1 MARVLAYTSP
11 ARGDLYPIVPI
22 LDELRRRGHEIHVRT
37 LAAEVERLAARG
49 FTAKPI
55 DERIE
60 AIRHDDWKAKN
71 VRAALAAATAVF
83 VARAPHDAAD
93 LRTAIDAVDPDVLI
107 LDINPW
113 GAMAV
118 AEASGRPWAAV
129 APYPL
134 PISSPDAPPFGP
146 GLAPARGLLGRLRDA
161 VVRPLVI
168 GAIERAIL
176 PKLNAVR
183 ATIDPR
189 LSAVR
194 TADDLYSRPPLLLY
208 LTAEP
213 FEYRRRSWPAN
224 VRMVGPCSWEP
235 ELDPPA
241 WLDTVAPP
249 LVLVATSSEYQADA
263 ILAQTAFD
271 ALAGTEMTI
280 IATLPSNDPS
290 ALRVPPNGRAEKFVP
305 HGPILARASVAITHG
320 GMGVTQ
326 KALAAGVPV
335 VAVPFGRDQPE
346 VARRVE
352 VAGAGVRLPRARL
365 RPETLRAAVATAMG
379 RRRGALAVSEGYRA
393 AGGPE
398 AAASYLES
406 LLGQGTFASASIEA
420 SSRYVEGSGH
430 AAQLQRRTLS

>member
-11 ARGDLYPIVPI
+11 ARGHLYPLVPI
-22 LDELRRRGHEIHVRT
+22 LDELLRRGHEIHLRT
-37 LAAEVERLAARG
+37 LAAEVERLAGRG
-49 FTAKPI
+49 FSATPI
-55 DERIE
+55 DEQIE
-60 AIRHDDWKAKN
+60 AIQHDDWRAKGA
-71 VRAALAAATAVF
+71 RASLAASTAVF

-93 LRTAIDAVDPDVLI
+93 LRTAIDAVDPDVLVI
-107 LDINPW
+107 DINAW
-113 GAMAV
+113 GATAV

-129 APYPL
+129 APYLL
-134 PISSPDAPPFGP
+134 PISSPDAPPYGP
-146 GLAPARGLLGRLRDA
+146 GFVPARGPLGRLRDA
-161 VVRPLVI
+161 VARPLVI
-168 GAIERAIL
+168 GAVERAIL

-213 FEYRRRSWPAN
+213 FEYHRRSWPGN
-224 VRMVGPCSWEP
+224 IRMVGPCAWEP
-235 ELDPPA
+235 ELEPPA
-241 WLDTVAPP
+241 WLDDVTPP
-249 LVLVATSSEYQADA
+249 IVLVATSSEYQADA

-280 IATLPSNDPS
+280 IATLPSNDPG
-290 ALRVPPNGRAEKFVP
+290 ALRVPPNGRAEMFVP
-305 HGPILARASVAITHG
+305 HAPILARASVAITHG

-335 VAVPFGRDQPE
+335 VVVPFGRDQPE

-365 RPETLRAAVATAMG
+365 RPETLRAAVETAMG
-379 RRRGALAVSEGYRA
+379 RRHGTLAVAEGYRA
-393 AGGPE
+393 TGGPE
-398 AAASYLES
+398 AAASHLE
-406 LLGQGTFASASIEA
+406 TM
-420 SSRYVEGSGH
+420 
-430 AAQLQRRTLS
+430 LS

>member
-11 ARGDLYPIVPI
+11 ARGDLYPVVPI

-37 LAAEVERLAARG
+37 LAAEVERLSARG
-49 FTAKPI
+49 FNAEPI
-55 DERIE
+55 DKRIE
-60 AIRHDDWKAKN
+60 AIRHDDWKAKGA
-71 VRAALAAATAVF
+71 RAALAAGTAVF
-83 VARAPHDAAD
+83 VARAPHDATD
-93 LRTAIDAVDPDVLI
+93 LRRAIDEVDPHILLLDV
-107 LDINPW
+107 NPW
-113 GAMAV
+113 GALAV

-146 GLAPARGLLGRLRDA
+146 GLAPASGPFGRLRDA
-161 VVRPLVI
+161 IVRPLVI
-168 GAIERAIL
+168 GAVERAIL

-189 LSAVR
+189 LPAVR
-194 TADDLYSRPPLLLY
+194 TADDLYSRPPLVLY

-213 FEYRRRSWPAN
+213 FEYHRRSWPPN
-224 VRMVGPCSWEP
+224 VRMVGPCAWEP
-235 ELDPPA
+235 DLPLPA
-241 WLDTVAPP
+241 WLDSLSPP
-249 LVLVATSSEYQADA
+249 IVLVATSSEYQADA

-271 ALAGTEMTI
+271 ALADTDMTV
-280 IATLPSNDPS
+280 IATLPSSDPG
-290 ALRVPPNGRAEKFVP
+290 ALRVPPNGRAETFVP
-305 HGPILARASVAITHG
+305 HGPILARTSVAITHG

-365 RPETLRAAVATAMG
+365 RPETLRAAVGTAVG
-379 RRRGALAVSEGYRA
+379 RRDGALAVAEGYRA

-398 AAASYLES
+398 AAASHLET
-406 LLGQGTFASASIEA
+406 LLG
-420 SSRYVEGSGH
+420 
-430 AAQLQRRTLS
+430 

>member
-11 ARGDLYPIVPI
+11 ARGDLYPVVPI
-22 LDELRRRGHEIHVRT
+22 LDELRRRGHEIHIRT
-37 LAAEVERLAARG
+37 LASEVERLSAHGFAAQ
-49 FTAKPI
+49 PI

-60 AIRHDDWKAKN
+60 AIRHDDWKAKGA
-71 VRAALAAATAVF
+71 RAALAAATAVF

-93 LRTAIDAVDPDVLI
+93 LRTVMDALDPDILI
-107 LDINPW
+107 LDLNPW
-113 GAMAV
+113 GALAV

-146 GLAPARGLLGRLRDA
+146 GLAPAGGPFGRLRDA

-168 GAIERAIL
+168 GAVERAIL

-189 LSAVR
+189 LSPIR

-213 FEYRRRSWPAN
+213 FEYHRRSWPTN
-224 VRMVGPCSWEP
+224 VRMIGPCPWEP
-235 ELDPPA
+235 EIAPPA
-241 WLDTVAPP
+241 WLDTVMPP
-249 LVLVATSSEYQADA
+249 IVLVATSSEYQADA

-271 ALAGTEMTI
+271 ALAGTEMTV
-280 IATLPSNDPS
+280 IATLPSNDPG
-290 ALRVPPNGRAEKFVP
+290 ALRVPSNGRAERFVP

-335 VAVPFGRDQPE
+335 VVVPFGRDQPE

-365 RPETLRAAVATAMG
+365 RPETLRAAVTTAMG
-379 RRRGALAVSEGYRA
+379 RKHGALAVSEGYRA
-393 AGGPE
+393 AGGAE
-398 AAASYLES
+398 AAATYLEAM
-406 LLGQGTFASASIEA
+406 LG
-420 SSRYVEGSGH
+420 
-430 AAQLQRRTLS
+430 

>member
-11 ARGDLYPIVPI
+11 ARGDVYPIVPI

-37 LAAEVERLAARG
+37 LAAEVERLRARG
-49 FTAKPI
+49 FTAQPI
-55 DERIE
+55 DERIT
-60 AIRHDDWKAKN
+60 AIRHDDWKAKGA
-71 VRAALAAATAVF
+71 RASLAASTAIF
-83 VARAPHDAAD
+83 VARAPHDARD
-93 LRTAIDAVDPDVLI
+93 LRTAIDALDPDLLVL
-107 LDINPW
+107 DMNPW
-113 GAMAV
+113 GALAV
-118 AEASGRPWAAV
+118 AEGSGRPWAAV

-146 GLAPARGLLGRLRDA
+146 GLAPARGPLGRLRDA

-168 GAIERAIL
+168 GAVERTIL

-183 ATIDPR
+183 AAIDPH
-189 LSAVR
+189 LSPVR
-194 TADDLYSRPPLLLY
+194 SADDLFSRPPLILY

-213 FEYRRRSWPAN
+213 FEYHRRSWPGN
-224 VRMVGPCSWEP
+224 VRMVGPCPWEP
-235 ELDPPA
+235 ELQAPA
-241 WLDTVAPP
+241 WLETITPP
-249 LVLVATSSEYQADA
+249 IVLVATSSEYQADA
-263 ILAQTAFD
+263 ILAQMAFD
-271 ALAGTEMTI
+271 ALADTDMTV
-280 IATLPSNDPS
+280 IATLPSNDPG
-290 ALRVPPNGRAEKFVP
+290 ALRVPPNGRAERFVP

-379 RRRGALAVSEGYRA
+379 RRDGALAVSEGYRA
-393 AGGPE
+393 AGGPA
-398 AAASYLES
+398 AAASHLE
-406 LLGQGTFASASIEA
+406 AM
-420 SSRYVEGSGH
+420 
-430 AAQLQRRTLS
+430 LS

>member
-11 ARGDLYPIVPI
+11 ARGHLYPLVPI
-22 LDELRRRGHEIHVRT
+22 LDQVQRRGHDIHVRT
-37 LAAEVERLAARG
+37 LAVEVEQLAARG

-60 AIRHDDWKAKN
+60 AIQHDDWKAN
-71 VRAALAAATAVF
+71 GARASLAASTAVF
-83 VARAPHDAAD
+83 VARASHDAAD
-93 LRTAIDAVDPDVLI
+93 LRTAIDSVHPDLLV
-107 LDINPW
+107 LDINAW

-129 APYPL
+129 APYLL
-134 PISSPDAPPFGP
+134 PISSPDAPPYGP

-161 VVRPLVI
+161 IARPLII
-168 GAIERAIL
+168 GAVERAIL
-176 PKLNAVR
+176 PQLNAVR
-183 ATIDPR
+183 ATIEAR
-189 LSAVR
+189 LPAIR

-213 FEYRRRSWPAN
+213 FEYHRRSWPGN
-224 VRMVGPCSWEP
+224 VRMVGPCAWEP
-235 ELDPPA
+235 ELEPAA
-241 WLDTVAPP
+241 WLDAVTGPI
-249 LVLVATSSEYQADA
+249 VLVATSSEYQADA

-280 IATLPSNDPS
+280 IATLPSNDPG

-335 VAVPFGRDQPE
+335 VVVPFGRDQPE

-352 VAGAGVRLPRARL
+352 VARAGVRLPRARL
-365 RPETLRAAVATAMG
+365 RPETLRAAVAKAMD
-379 RRRGALAVSEGYRA
+379 RRGGAVAVAEGYRA

-398 AAASYLES
+398 AAASHLET
-406 LLGQGTFASASIEA
+406 LL
-420 SSRYVEGSGH
+420 
-430 AAQLQRRTLS
+430 RTGA